1 MAFDRPSANGWLMA
15 GGTLCS
21 NTGQQ
26 AGSKWYCSIA
36 AYGVDLARV
45 ANPVDGAVGIVS
57 TGVLEPLATQ
67 RNTLASEYVSKYL
80 YGAAL
85 G

>member
-1 MAFDRPSANGWLMA
+1 MVL
-15 GGTLCS
+15 
-21 NTGQQ
+21 QQ
-26 AGSKWYCSIA
+26 S

-67 RNTLASEYVSKYL
+67 RNTLAPECVSKYL